1 MGPRPLGPHASGF
14 NPASSPEPMPPM
26 IRTTLLPRLCLGL
39 LLVTASATIAA
50 GDPPAPGALPPLP
63 PPPPPGLP
71 RPAPPLAPPAP
82 VAPSP
87 AAGLEDALAR
97 GARYFDQAIAW
108 VSRNG
113 GLGKARD
120 LYAHLDAHWD
130 LDDNHHEGP
139 QTVWYVAPDKMRSEM
154 TALAKTTTKILDGK
168 MAWVVDAAGRT
179 HRIHGTPG
187 AENDLRQMAEDMKRV
202 EDLTQFLT
210 LEGLKGPGVVFEH
223 QGNFNGSGAYE
234 GAWIKVARR
243 SPDGRK
249 ITFFLNQNPDPATG
263 EMRASW
269 PGVVRVDGDAA
280 KKLQNEDWILK
291 DWDAPAAAPR
301 AFRYPFKIQA
311 WRSNPDPA
319 LAKQDPPRRFLFAIM
334 DDIQIN
340 TGIDPAKFAVTE
352 K

>member
-1 MGPRPLGPHASGF
+1 MTRTKFVPRA
-14 NPASSPEPMPPM
+14 
-26 IRTTLLPRLCLGL
+26 LLSL
-39 LLVTASATIAA
+39 LLLAGGATLAA
-50 GDPPAPGALPPLP
+50 GDPPVLP
-63 PPPPPGLP
+63 PPPPPTYP
-71 RPAPPLAPPAP
+71 SPNPPVAAPPA
-82 VAPSP
+82 APSP

-108 VSRNG
+108 VARNG
-113 GLGKARD
+113 ALGRARD
-120 LYAHLDAHWD
+120 LYVHLDARWD
-130 LDDNHHEGP
+130 LDDLHHEGP
-139 QTVWYVAPDKMRSEM
+139 QTVWYVAPDKMRSEL
-154 TALAKTTTKILDGK
+154 TALAKTTTKILNGK
-168 MAWVVDAAGRT
+168 MAWVIDAAGVS

-187 AENDLRQMAEDMKRV
+187 AEENLKQMNDDMMRV
-202 EDLTQFLT
+202 ADLTQFLT

-249 ITFFLNQNPDPATG
+249 ITFFLNQSPDPKTG
-263 EMRASW
+263 ELRASW

-280 KKLQNEDWILK
+280 KKLHNEDWILK
-291 DWDAPAAAPR
+291 DWENPSAAPR

-311 WRSNPDPA
+311 YRSNPDPA
-319 LAKQDPPRRFLFAIM
+319 MAKQDPARRFLLAIL

-340 TGIDPAKFAVTE
+340 TGIDAAKFEPPAA